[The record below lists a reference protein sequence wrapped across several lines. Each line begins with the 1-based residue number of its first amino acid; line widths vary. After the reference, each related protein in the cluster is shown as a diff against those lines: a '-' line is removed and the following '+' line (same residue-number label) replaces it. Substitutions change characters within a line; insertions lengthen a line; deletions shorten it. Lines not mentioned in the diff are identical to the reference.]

1 MTFLINIAFKNMFR
15 NKLRT
20 IVSILAIAFAVM
32 VIVFTRGLIDGM
44 IGDTYSLYI
53 HYDTGHIKIIDEE
66 YEQKEKLLSLNYTV
80 KGLENKNLS
89 EMQADL
95 SEMEGIEMVIPRLK
109 FGAAVSTEE
118 ELVQMLA
125 WGVDGAKELEF
136 TNLERELSQGRMVE
150 PGQREVVMGSE
161 LLKKINRSVGEKVT
175 MVYTTAFS
183 SFQGAT
189 FEIVGEIQSNLPLL
203 NEQVVFMPIDT
214 AQNLLYLND
223 EATELLL
230 VTEDRELAG
239 EFLPQVRN
247 YLNQGGGNNYLAQ
260 SWKEGNT
267 FIQLLEVSETI
278 YNFIYLFLVLLSS
291 IVVIN
296 TLVMIVKE
304 RTQEI
309 GMMSALGLKSREIL
323 QLFILEGSAMAVI
336 GSFLGALGG
345 GALNYYLA
353 GVGFDYSAAF
363 EDIDVLMNPVI
374 YPTYKVEHMLFAF
387 AIGVVVTTLT
397 AIIPARRAAKLEPTE
412 ALREI

>member
-80 KGLENKNLS
+80 KGLENKSLS

-95 SEMEGIEMVIPRLK
+95 NEMEGIEMVIPRLK

-230 VTEDRELAG
+230 VTEDRERAG

-323 QLFILEGSAMAVI
+323 QLFILEGSAMALI

>member
-80 KGLENKNLS
+80 KGLENKSLS

-125 WGVDGAKELEF
+125 WGVDGAKELKF

-247 YLNQGGGNNYLAQ
+247 YLSQGGGNNYLAQ

>member
-1 MTFLINIAFKNMFR
+1 MKFLINIAFKNMFR

-44 IGDTYSLYI
+44 IEDTYSLYV

-80 KGLENKNLS
+80 NGLENKSLTEMETDLNNL
-89 EMQADL
+89 
-95 SEMEGIEMVIPRLK
+95 EGIEMVIPRLK

-125 WGVDGAKELEF
+125 WGVEGQKEINF
-136 TNLERELSQGRMVE
+136 TNIGREITEGRMVE
-150 PGQREVVMGSE
+150 NGNREVVMGTA
-161 LLKKINRSVGEKVT
+161 LLDKINKNVGEKVT

-189 FEIVGEIQSNLPLL
+189 FEIVGKIESNLPLL
-203 NEQVVFMPIDT
+203 NEQVVFMPLDT
-214 AQNLLYLND
+214 AQQLLYLND
-223 EATELLL
+223 ESTELLL
-230 VTEDRELAG
+230 VTNDRDQADNY
-239 EFLPQVRN
+239 LPAVRN
-247 YLNQGGGNNYLAQ
+247 YLEQNGGEQYLAQ
-260 SWKEGNT
+260 SWKGGNS

-336 GSFLGALGG
+336 GSFVGAISG
-345 GALNYYLA
+345 GALNYYLS

-374 YPTYKVEHMLFAF
+374 YPTFKIEHMVFAF
-387 AIGVVVTTLT
+387 VIGVVVTTIT
-397 AIIPARRAAKLEPTE
+397 AIIPARRAAKMDPTE

>member
-80 KGLENKNLS
+80 KGLENKSLS

-230 VTEDRELAG
+230 VTEDRERAG

>member
-1 MTFLINIAFKNMFR
+1 MKFLINIAFKNMFR

-44 IGDTYSLYI
+44 IEDTYSLYV

-80 KGLENKNLS
+80 NGLENKSLTEMETDLNNL
-89 EMQADL
+89 
-95 SEMEGIEMVIPRLK
+95 EGIEMVIPRLK

-125 WGVDGAKELEF
+125 WGVEGQKEINF
-136 TNLERELSQGRMVE
+136 TNIGREITEGRMVE
-150 PGQREVVMGSE
+150 NGNREVVMGTA
-161 LLKKINRSVGEKVT
+161 LLDKINKNVGEKVT

-189 FEIVGEIQSNLPLL
+189 FEIVGKIESNLPLL
-203 NEQVVFMPIDT
+203 NEQVVFMPLDT
-214 AQNLLYLND
+214 AQQLLYLND
-223 EATELLL
+223 ESTELLL
-230 VTEDRELAG
+230 VTNDRDQADNY
-239 EFLPQVRN
+239 LPAVRN
-247 YLNQGGGNNYLAQ
+247 YLEQNGGEQYLAQ
-260 SWKEGNT
+260 SWKGGNS

-336 GSFLGALGG
+336 GSFVGAISG
-345 GALNYYLA
+345 GALNYYLS

-374 YPTYKVEHMLFAF
+374 YPTFKIEHMVFAF
-387 AIGVVVTTLT
+387 VIGVVVTTIT
-397 AIIPARRAAKLEPTE
+397 AIIPARRAAKLDPTE

>member
-80 KGLENKNLS
+80 KGLENKSLS

-95 SEMEGIEMVIPRLK
+95 NEMEGIEMVIPRLK

-230 VTEDRELAG
+230 VTEDRERAG

>member
-1 MTFLINIAFKNMFR
+1 MKFLINIAFKNMFR
-15 NKLRT
+15 NRLRT

-32 VIVFTRGLIDGM
+32 IIVFTRGLIDGM
-44 IGDTYSLYI
+44 VADTYELYI
-53 HYDTGHIKIIDEE
+53 HYDTGHIKIIDQE
-66 YEQKEKLLSLNYTV
+66 YQQKQKLLSLNYTV
-80 KGLENKNLS
+80 NGLENKSLA
-89 EMQADL
+89 EMQSDL
-95 SEMEGIEMVIPRLK
+95 EELQGIEMVVPRLK

-125 WGVDGAKELEF
+125 WGVDGEKELAF
-136 TNLERELSQGRMVE
+136 TNIGREMSQGRMVE
-150 PGQREVVMGSE
+150 AGKREVVMGTK
-161 LLKKINRSVGEKVT
+161 LLDKIDRSVGEKVT

-189 FEIVGEIQSNLPLL
+189 FEIVGEITSNLPLL
-203 NEQVVFMPIDT
+203 NEEAVFMPIDT
-214 AQNLLYLND
+214 ARQLLYL
-223 EATELLL
+223 EGESTELLL
-230 VTEDRELAG
+230 VGEDRNQAEKY
-239 EFLPQVRN
+239 LPAVQN
-247 YLNQGGGNNYLAQ
+247 YLDQNGGDRYLAQ
-260 SWKEGNT
+260 NWREGSS

-278 YNFIYLFLVLLSS
+278 YNFIYLFLVLLAS

-309 GMMSALGLKSREIL
+309 GMMAALGLKSREIML
-323 QLFILEGSAMAVI
+323 LFILEGSAMALI
-336 GSFLGALGG
+336 GSLFGALGG
-345 GALNYYLA
+345 GLINYYLA

-363 EDIDVLMNPVI
+363 QDIDVLMNPII
-374 YPTYKVEHMLFAF
+374 YPTAKVEHMLFGF

>member
-1 MTFLINIAFKNMFR
+1 MKFLINIAFKNMFR

-32 VIVFTRGLIDGM
+32 VIVFARGLLDGM
-44 IGDTYSLYI
+44 IADTYELYI

-66 YEQKEKLLSLNYTV
+66 YAQKERLLSLNYTV
-80 KGLENKNLS
+80 NGLENKSLA
-89 EMQADL
+89 EMQSDL
-95 SEMEGIEMVIPRLK
+95 KELQGIEMVIPRLK

-125 WGVDGAKELEF
+125 WGVDSEKELAF
-136 TNLERELSQGRMVE
+136 TNLARELSQGRMVE
-150 PGQREVVMGSE
+150 AGKREVVMGTK
-161 LLKKINRSVGEKVT
+161 LLDKINRSVGEKVT

-189 FEIVGEIQSNLPLL
+189 FEIVGEITSNLPLL
-203 NEQVVFMPIDT
+203 NEETVFMPIDT
-214 AQNLLYLND
+214 ARELLYLED
-223 EATELLL
+223 ESTELLL
-230 VTEDRELAG
+230 TVGDRNQAG
-239 EFLPQVRN
+239 EYLPAVQN
-247 YLNQGGGNNYLAQ
+247 YLEQNGGEKYLAQ
-260 SWKEGNT
+260 VWKEGSSY
-267 FIQLLEVSETI
+267 IQLLEVSETI
-278 YNFIYLFLVLLSS
+278 YNFIYLFLVLLAS

-309 GMMSALGLKSREIL
+309 GMMSALGLKSREIM
-323 QLFILEGSAMAVI
+323 QLFILEGSAMALI
-336 GSFLGALGG
+336 GSLAGALGG
-345 GALNYYLA
+345 GIINYYLA

-363 EDIDVLMNPVI
+363 QDIDVLMNPII
-374 YPTYKVEHMLFAF
+374 YPTFKLEHMLFGF
-387 AIGVVVTTLT
+387 TIGVVVTTLT